1 MKYIKL
7 EVIFKYDGYQFREN
21 ELTFHLR
28 RAIGEYFSRLFEDD
42 DEDGI
47 QLEDVHI
54 YHENAANVY
63 GGNTQG

>member
-1 MKYIKL
+1 MKRIRL
-7 EVIFKYDGYQFREN
+7 EVIFKYDGHRFGEN

-47 QLEDVHI
+47 QLEDVLI
-54 YHENAANVY
+54 YHENSINVH